1 MTVKELL
8 DEYEL
13 EIDDV
18 RWYLATY
25 MSRRLLSYQH
35 EPDELARYIWSG
47 EMEGDFYNM
56 EEKLIDDLQ
65 DQLERDLT
73 DESRLRELMAEMN
86 YLRKKRQKKGY

>member
-25 MSRRLLSYQH
+25 MSRRLLSYQQ
-35 EPDELARYIWSG
+35 EPDLLARYIWSG
-47 EMEGDFYNM
+47 ELEGDFYDM
-56 EEKLIDDLQ
+56 EEKLISDLQ
-65 DQLERDLT
+65 DQLERDVI
-73 DESRLRELMAEMN
+73 DETRLRDLMGEMDF
-86 YLRKKRQKKGY
+86 LRKKRQMKGL